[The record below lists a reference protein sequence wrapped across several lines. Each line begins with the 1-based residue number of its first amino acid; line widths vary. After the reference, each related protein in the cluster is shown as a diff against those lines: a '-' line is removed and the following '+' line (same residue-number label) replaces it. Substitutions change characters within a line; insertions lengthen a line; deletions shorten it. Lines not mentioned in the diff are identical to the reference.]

1 MTVGNK
7 IAELRKAKG
16 MTQEA
21 LANELGVSNQA
32 VSKWEANQ
40 SCPDIQLLPQIA
52 DIFEITL
59 DCLFGRE
66 TVQAYPVL
74 ACENHMT
81 GESVMIEA
89 KEQIE
94 LPWEDD
100 GKLRAVVYIGHKLA
114 LTQDCTEASEI
125 TFVYEGAALD
135 IISSFSVSCDDVA
148 GSVTADGSVTCDSV
162 EGDVHAKGS
171 VNCDSVEGNVT
182 ANGSIN
188 CDGINGNASAGGNIT
203 CDEINGNA
211 SAGGNII
218 CDNLSGE
225 LSAGGSI
232 ICDDSENTDTKK
244 CEIKLET
251 LEDIDF
257 DSPGEI
263 NLNGVKIKWSKLK
276 NSSNTSEC
284 G

>member
-1 MTVGNK
+1 MALGNK
-7 IAELRKAKG
+7 IAELRKEKG

-59 DCLFGRE
+59 DSLFGRE
-66 TVQAYPVL
+66 IVQEET
-74 ACENHMT
+74 CENHKT
-81 GESVMIEA
+81 GECAVLEA
-89 KEQIE
+89 KAKAE

-100 GKLRAVVYIGHKLA
+100 GRLRAVVYIGHKLVQA
-114 LTQDCTEASEI
+114 QDCTKASEI
-125 TFVYEGAALD
+125 TFIYEGAALD
-135 IISSFSVSCDDVA
+135 IISSFSVTCSDVSGNVTA
-148 GSVTADGSVTCDSV
+148 EGSVNCDSV
-162 EGDVHAKGS
+162 EGDVHANGS
-171 VNCDSVEGNVT
+171 VNCDDVEGNVT
-182 ANGSIN
+182 ANGSVN
-188 CDGINGNASAGGNIT
+188 CDRISGNASAGGNIT

-225 LSAGGSI
+225 FSAGGTI
-232 ICDDSENTDTKK
+232 VCDNAENAGMTKGAINVICNELAST
-244 CEIKLET
+244 
-251 LEDIDF
+251 

-263 NLNGVKIKWSKLK
+263 NLNGVKIKWGKI
-276 NSSNTSEC
+276 TR
-284 G
+284 